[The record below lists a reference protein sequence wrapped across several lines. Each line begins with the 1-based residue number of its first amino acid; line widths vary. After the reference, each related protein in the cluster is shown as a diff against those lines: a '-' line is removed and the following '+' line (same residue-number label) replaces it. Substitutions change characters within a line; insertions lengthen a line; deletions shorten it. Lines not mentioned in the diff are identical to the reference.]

1 MPTHPMREPDRAEAE
16 FRGCRIRRERNIVD
30 VTDFHQCLN
39 VRVVGVCGE
48 GIAQED
54 DEVKEL
60 FGDECPDIR
69 QRTSRSKRSLSR
81 LPVVAV
87 ATRSLARSTSRWR
100 STSSLMT
107 LFAPS

>member
-81 LPVVAV
+81 HP
-87 ATRSLARSTSRWR
+87 SSRWR
-100 STSSLMT
+100 RGRWLE
-107 LFAPS
+107 APLGGARRVRS